1 MAFDAGFQADEG
13 KLVFLCS
20 LALPVIVAAWETEG
34 DEGQPVFDL
43 SCFDSFQISPVEKQ
57 LLALPAIG
65 RLERARRDTAAKDAG
80 VTLFAVPTALGAETK
95 HLPALAKSEEDFRLH
110 YAPIAGWQLYNGM
123 FDSKHTCKNVLL
135 CALAEHC
142 RSAISLATVTMA
154 YERSARMMVVQD
166 CATRNYIQKFK
177 HQYIVLGA

>member
-1 MAFDAGFQADEG
+1 VTRASQSSTCHALTA
-13 KLVFLCS
+13 S
-20 LALPVIVAAWETEG
+20 RLALWR
-34 DEGQPVFDL
+34 
-43 SCFDSFQISPVEKQ
+43 SSFWH
-57 LLALPAIG
+57 
-65 RLERARRDTAAKDAG
+65 AG